1 MMQETLYIKKIAVLG
16 AGVMG
21 AQIAAHCI
29 NAGFKTFLYDL
40 PAKDGHLNSIVNKAI
55 INLTKLKPS
64 PLGETANA
72 SLITACNYEEDLNQ
86 LSQCDLI
93 IEAIA
98 ERLDWK
104 EELYK
109 KISPYL
115 TENSILVSNT
125 SGLSVNTLADN
136 LPEVYQKRFCG
147 VHFFN
152 PPRYMHLVELVPA
165 KSTSSELLNQL
176 ETWLTSHLGKGVVR
190 AKDTPNFIANRIGVF
205 SLLVTLY
212 HADKLNIGLDTV
224 DALTGTLL
232 GRPKSATFRT
242 MDVVGLDT
250 MEHVVHT
257 MREELRDDPWH
268 KYFYLPDWLLSL
280 IKNGN
285 LGQKTGAG
293 VYRKL
298 GKIIEV
304 YDPQTGEYRP
314 SNPELSTQVKEIFQ
328 VNNPAE
334 RMNLLFTSNT
344 KEAEFLACCFRDL
357 FHYCAFQLENIA
369 EKAADV
375 DLALRW
381 GFGWSYGPFEIWQEA
396 GVKNLSNLLGK
407 DIAEGKTLSEA
418 KLPSWLS
425 GLESFYTEQGS
436 YSPLENDYKK
446 RSSLPVYKKQIFK
459 DSLPNEPVF
468 KTETL
473 FENEGV
479 KLWSLKDNVVVAS
492 FKTKANCI
500 GQSVLTGMNEA
511 LDYAEKNNRGLIIYQ
526 NDKNNFSSGAD
537 LKGVGELILQNKFN
551 VIEKMIEDFQN
562 LVMRFKY
569 SPIPVVAALRG
580 RALGGGCEILLHC
593 DATVAAFESY
603 PGLVELG
610 VGLIPAGGGCAEMAL
625 RAAKNSKHADIMT
638 MIRPYF
644 QQIATAFVA
653 GSAEQAIEKGYLK
666 QSDSFM
672 LHADEVLYAALA
684 KVNNL
689 LDSNYTPPIA
699 PVFKVAGRQGKAQLQ
714 IGLVNWLK
722 GGFISEHDYLI
733 ANHLAHIL
741 CGGEVNANTEV
752 DEKWI
757 LKLEREAFIELT
769 RNPLTQARIEHILK
783 TGKPLR
789 N

>member
-1 MMQETLYIKKIAVLG
+1 MQEPLYIKKIAVLG

-29 NAGFKTFLYDL
+29 NSGFKTLLFDL
-40 PAKDGHLNSIVNKAI
+40 PAKEGPLNSIVNKAI
-55 INLTKLKPS
+55 LNLTKLKPS
-64 PLGETANA
+64 PLGVADNA
-72 SLITACNYEEDLNQ
+72 ALITACNYEENLNE
-86 LSQCDLI
+86 LSECDLI

-115 TENSILVSNT
+115 TEKSILVSNT
-125 SGLSVNTLADN
+125 SGLSINTLAHN
-136 LPEVYQKRFCG
+136 LPEIHQERFCG

-165 KSTSSELLNQL
+165 KSTSPELLNNL

-212 HADKLNIGLDTV
+212 HADRLNIGLDTV
-224 DALTGTLL
+224 DALTGALL

-268 KYFYLPDWLLSL
+268 QYFNLPDWLVTL
-280 IKNGN
+280 IQNGK
-285 LGQKTGAG
+285 LGQKTGEG
-293 VYRKL
+293 IYRKA
-298 GKIIEV
+298 GKNIEV
-304 YDPQTGEYRP
+304 YDPKTGDYRP
-314 SNPELSTQVKEIFQ
+314 SNPSLSEEVREIFKIK
-328 VNNPAE
+328 NSKE
-334 RMNLLFTSNT
+334 RMELLFNSNSD
-344 KEAEFLACCFRDL
+344 EAKLLALCFRDL
-357 FHYCAFQLENIA
+357 FHYTAFHLEDIA
-369 EKAADV
+369 DTVRDV
-375 DLALRW
+375 DLALCF
-381 GFGWSYGPFEIWQEA
+381 GFGWTDGPFETWQKA
-396 GVKNLSNLLGK
+396 GVSDITKMLARDISENNTLSEVHLPQWLSNL
-407 DIAEGKTLSEA
+407 DD
-418 KLPSWLS
+418 
-425 GLESFYTEQGS
+425 FYTKDGA
-436 YSPLENDYKK
+436 YCPLEHTYKK
-446 RSSLPVYKKQIFK
+446 HSDLPVYKKQFFPEFVVK
-459 DSLPNEPVF
+459 EHKFQS
-468 KTETL
+468 ETL
-473 FENEGV
+473 FENDGV
-479 KLWSLKDNVVVAS
+479 RLWNLKDNVVVAS

-500 GQSVLTGMNEA
+500 GQSVLSGMNQA
-511 LDYAEKNNRGLIIYQ
+511 LDYAEKHNRGLIIYQ
-526 NDKNNFSSGAD
+526 EDKNNFSAGAD
-537 LKGVGELILQNKFN
+537 LKSVGELISQNKFN

-569 SPIPVVAALRG
+569 CPIPVVAALRG
-580 RALGGGCEILLHC
+580 KAFGGGCEILLHC

-610 VGLIPAGGGCAEMAL
+610 VGLIPAGGGCTQMAL
-625 RAAKNSKHADIMT
+625 RAASLAKYSDVMT
-638 MIRPYF
+638 FIRPYF

-653 GSAEQAIEKGYLK
+653 GSGEQAIEKNYLK
-666 QSDSFM
+666 PSDHYVM
-672 LHADEVLYAALA
+672 HVDEVLYAALS
-684 KVNNL
+684 KVNEL
-689 LDSNYTPPIA
+689 YESNYTPPIA
-699 PVFKVAGRQGKAQLQ
+699 SKFKVGGLEGRAQLQ
-714 IGLVNWLK
+714 LGLVNYLEGK
-722 GGFISEHDYLI
+722 FISEHDYNI
-733 ANHLAHIL
+733 ANALAHVI

-757 LKLEREAFIELT
+757 LKLEREAFIKLT
-769 RNPLTQARIEHILK
+769 QNPLTQARIAHILQ